1 MSGPGAV
8 STGLKKAGGLSFI
21 AMAILQILSIPL
33 SLATAAVLLPSSTLA
48 GIQALQGLSI
58 TYGTWVGTLIAL
70 ELFAVLGFGSLY
82 FVLRGTRQLGAVAGV
97 LLIMFSIGVG
107 LAADFP
113 LRYVQIN
120 LATEYAAATS
130 DLQRSGI
137 AAAYRL
143 ALDTSNIAALME
155 SVIAGLG
162 YLLIGYTMFED
173 RFLFGRPTSYLAL
186 LGGVLFIA
194 ALPASASPAI
204 FGVLFIVSSV
214 VLAAFDA
221 LVGRRLYRL

>member
-21 AMAILQILSIPL
+21 AMAFLQILSIPL

-137 AAAYRL
+137 AAAAR
-143 ALDTSNIAALME
+143 AFGMATAHVAEARDDAERRRAH
-155 SVIAGLG
+155 VPH
-162 YLLIGYTMFED
+162 LLVFAIG
-173 RFLFGRPTSYLAL
+173 
-186 LGGVLFIA
+186 
-194 ALPASASPAI
+194 
-204 FGVLFIVSSV
+204 
-214 VLAAFDA
+214 
-221 LVGRRLYRL
+221 